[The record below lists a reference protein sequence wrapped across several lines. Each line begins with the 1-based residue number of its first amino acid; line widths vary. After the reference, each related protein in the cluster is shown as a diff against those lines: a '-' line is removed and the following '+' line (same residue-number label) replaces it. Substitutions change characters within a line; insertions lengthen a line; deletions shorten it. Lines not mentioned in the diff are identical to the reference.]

1 MPATPS
7 HDELDVEVLATP
19 DDLAARAADIIADAA
34 GTAMARAGRFVL
46 GLTGGNSPLPL
57 YRLMAG
63 AARERFPWK
72 HTIVLFGDER
82 CVPPDHE
89 KSNYA
94 MAVRE
99 LLSHVPVPHAQVL
112 RMEGELA
119 PDDAA
124 VRYEARLYETL
135 GETGLIDLLLLG
147 VGPDGHTA
155 SLFPGAPSLD
165 ETERL
170 VLHTVAPPSSP
181 IEDRLTLTLPA
192 MARARVVLV
201 LCPGEQRH
209 PIVRPIVA
217 GAPEAE
223 QFPAAHPRGAEQT
236 IWLCD
241 REAWG
246 EEN

>member
-1 MPATPS
+1 MPPTPH
-7 HDELDVEVLATP
+7 HDSLDVEVLPTA
-19 DDLAARAADIIADAA
+19 DDLAARATEIIADAGA
-34 GTAMARAGRFVL
+34 TAVARDGRFIL
-46 GLTGGNSPLPL
+46 GLTGGDSPVPL

-63 AARERFPWK
+63 TARDRFPWT
-72 HTIVLFGDER
+72 HTTIIFGDDR

-94 MAVRE
+94 MVMRE
-99 LLSHVPVPHAQVL
+99 LLSHVAVPADRVL
-112 RMEGELA
+112 RMEGELE

-124 VRYEARLYETL
+124 ARYEAQLRDTL
-135 GETGLIDLLLLG
+135 GERGMIDLLLLG

-155 SLFPGAPSLD
+155 SLFPGADSLD

-170 VLHTVAPPSSP
+170 VLHTKAPPSSP

-192 MARARVVLV
+192 MARARVIVV
-201 LCPGEQRH
+201 LCPGEHRR
-209 PIVRPIVA
+209 PIVRAIIA
-217 GAPEAE
+217 GDPGADAY
-223 QFPAAHPRGAEQT
+223 PAAHPRGAEQT

-246 EEN
+246 EDA